1 MFLFP
6 PSPHKHPSFSSFL
19 TIQSANSHT
28 IPTPRNSRQS
38 RTINTHNATSIPI
51 SLPHRISVLQMQLL
65 FFICRS
71 HILKLLCRN
80 PAAQQLFLFPLCRSF
95 YLLFQLQVID
105 RIRDCHV
112 PHTFRRSMNRNHA
125 RKTQPT
131 KIQFQ

>member
-1 MFLFP
+1 M
-6 PSPHKHPSFSSFL
+6 
-19 TIQSANSHT
+19 
-28 IPTPRNSRQS
+28 QS

-65 FFICRS
+65 FSICRS

-80 PAAQQLFLFPLCRSF
+80 PAAQQLFLFPLCRSL

-125 RKTQPT
+125 RKRNQQKYNSNSVKWNIPATT
-131 KIQFQ
+131 KMSNNNLPWAALCWHLY